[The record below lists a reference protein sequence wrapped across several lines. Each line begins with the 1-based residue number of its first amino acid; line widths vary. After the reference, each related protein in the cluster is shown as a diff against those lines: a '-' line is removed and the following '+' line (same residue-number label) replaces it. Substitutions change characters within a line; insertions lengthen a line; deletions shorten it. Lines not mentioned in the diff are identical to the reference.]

1 MFSPQKANLR
11 LGEVTG
17 AGLVKL
23 FKPGEKQRDAENP
36 GSATQA
42 RKIPVW
48 KVWGAVLGFLAL
60 LVVVS
65 VFAAKL
71 W

>member
-11 LGEVTG
+11 LGEVTA

-23 FKPGEKQRDAENP
+23 FKPGGKQPGAEDSDTP
-36 GSATQA
+36 TPA
-42 RKIPVW
+42 RGAPVW
-48 KVWGAVLGFLAL
+48 RVWAVVLGFLAL

>member
-11 LGEVTG
+11 LGEVTA

-23 FKPGEKQRDAENP
+23 FKPGGKQPGAEN
-36 GSATQA
+36 SDAATPKGA
-42 RKIPVW
+42 PAWRVW
-48 KVWGAVLGFLAL
+48 AAVLGFLAL

-65 VFAAKL
+65 VLAAKL

>member
-11 LGEVTG
+11 LGEVTA

-23 FKPGEKQRDAENP
+23 FKPGGNQPGAENP
-36 GSATQA
+36 DITTPKGASAW
-42 RKIPVW
+42 RVW
-48 KVWGAVLGFLAL
+48 AAVLGFLAL

-65 VFAAKL
+65 VLAAKL

>member
-11 LGEVTG
+11 LGEVTA

-23 FKPGEKQRDAENP
+23 FKPGGKQPGAESP
-36 GSATQA
+36 DTTPKGAPA
-42 RKIPVW
+42 WRVW
-48 KVWGAVLGFLAL
+48 AAVLGFLAL

-65 VFAAKL
+65 VLAAKL

>member
-23 FKPGEKQRDAENP
+23 FKPGGKQTESENP
-36 GSATQA
+36 DTAAPTSGAPA
-42 RKIPVW
+42 W
-48 KVWGAVLGFLAL
+48 KVWAVVLGFLAL

-65 VFAAKL
+65 VLAAKL

>member
-23 FKPGEKQRDAENP
+23 FKPGGKQLDTEDS
-36 GSATQA
+36 GSATRA

-65 VFAAKL
+65 VLAAKL

>member
-11 LGEVTG
+11 LGEVTA

-23 FKPGEKQRDAENP
+23 FKPGGNQPGAENSDAATP
-36 GSATQA
+36 KGASAWRGWA
-42 RKIPVW
+42 M
-48 KVWGAVLGFLAL
+48 VLGFLAL

-65 VFAAKL
+65 VLAAKL

>member
-23 FKPGEKQRDAENP
+23 FKPGGKQTESENP
-36 GSATQA
+36 DTAAPTSGTPA
-42 RKIPVW
+42 W
-48 KVWGAVLGFLAL
+48 KVWAVVLGFLAL

-65 VFAAKL
+65 VLAAKL